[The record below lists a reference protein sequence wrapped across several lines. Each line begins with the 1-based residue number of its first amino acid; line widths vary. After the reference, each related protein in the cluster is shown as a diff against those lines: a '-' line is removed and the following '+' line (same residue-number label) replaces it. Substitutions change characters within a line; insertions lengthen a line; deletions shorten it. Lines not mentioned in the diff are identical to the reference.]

1 VEETRLAFTNC
12 EAALFAS
19 WEKLNNERLDH
30 RASREELSFERERHQ
45 ESIELLDRVFKEAVR
60 SGDVADSL
68 KSQIT
73 VLQAALDKKVSREA
87 WNIKGSPIEPSSPSQ
102 SSTLHKVV
110 TSINQQ
116 SELPKRSATEPPD
129 INASR
134 EPEIKH
140 SISLF
145 GPPLP
150 TTESQTKISGNIMT
164 SKGVTKGRRN
174 GKAVSAKGKQ

>member
-1 VEETRLAFTNC
+1 LEHKGIADRTILTKPELD
-12 EAALFAS
+12 AA
-19 WEKLNNERLDH
+19 
-30 RASREELSFERERHQ
+30 Q
-45 ESIELLDRVFKEAVR
+45 
-60 SGDVADSL
+60 SGYV
-68 KSQIT
+68 
-73 VLQAALDKKVSREA
+73 
-87 WNIKGSPIEPSSPSQ
+87 
-102 SSTLHKVV
+102 
-110 TSINQQ
+110 INQQ